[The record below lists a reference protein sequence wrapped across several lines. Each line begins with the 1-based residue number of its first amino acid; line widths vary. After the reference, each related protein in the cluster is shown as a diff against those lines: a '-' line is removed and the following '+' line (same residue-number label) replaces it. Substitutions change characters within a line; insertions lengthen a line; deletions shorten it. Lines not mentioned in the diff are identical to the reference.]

1 MPGSVEPQLAT
12 LVDRAPVGDGWS
24 YEIKFDGYRMLVRLE
39 NRNVRIFTRN
49 GHDWTDRLP
58 KLADGLAHLPVDNA
72 WIDGEAVV
80 LDASGKP
87 DFNALQNAFDRR
99 STSQIILFVFDLLW
113 INGAD
118 IREQPLRA
126 RRTLLR
132 ELMAR
137 TDEPLFRFSEDF
149 AEDPASLVASAC
161 KMRLEG
167 IIGKRGDAPYQSGR
181 SPAWIKLL

>member
-1 MPGSVEPQLAT
+1 MCFVPACTMPSARRHTVANFVSVCRSVISGIVKSAW
-12 LVDRAPVGDGWS
+12 V
-24 YEIKFDGYRMLVRLE
+24 
-39 NRNVRIFTRN
+39 
-49 GHDWTDRLP
+49 P
-58 KLADGLAHLPVDNA
+58 KLADALAHLPVDNA

-87 DFNALQNAFDRR
+87 DFNGLQNAFDRR

-118 IREQPLRA
+118 VRQQPLRA
-126 RRTLLR
+126 RRKLLR
-132 ELMAR
+132 ELVAQ
-137 TDEPLFRFSEDF
+137 TDGPFVRFSEDF

-167 IIGKRGDAPYQSGR
+167 IIGKRGDAPYRSGR
-181 SPAWIKLL
+181 STDWVKLL

>member
-1 MPGSVEPQLAT
+1 MANFVSVCRSVISGIVKWAW
-12 LVDRAPVGDGWS
+12 V
-24 YEIKFDGYRMLVRLE
+24 
-39 NRNVRIFTRN
+39 
-49 GHDWTDRLP
+49 P
-58 KLADGLAHLPVDNA
+58 KLADALAHLPVDNA

-87 DFNALQNAFDRR
+87 DFNGLQNAFDRR

-118 IREQPLRA
+118 VRQQPLPA
-126 RRTLLR
+126 RRKLLR
-132 ELMAR
+132 ELVAQ
-137 TDEPLFRFSEDF
+137 TDGPFVRFSEDF

-167 IIGKRGDAPYQSGR
+167 IIGKRGDAPYRSGR
-181 SPAWIKLL
+181 STDWVKLL